1 MKPIKLVMSAFC
13 SYAYRIELD
22 MTAFKGRGLF
32 LITGDTGSGKTTI
45 FDAIAFALFG
55 EASGSTRGVETLRSD
70 FAKPDTETF
79 VEFTFLHRGK
89 QYTVIRNPRYER
101 PKRSGQGLTTESAN
115 ATLVLPSGDIIT
127 GLNNVTVKIESILGI
142 NYRQFKQIAMIAQGE
157 FLQLLLANT
166 KDRGEIFRR
175 VFNTD
180 LYQMAQ
186 SLLKEREREA
196 RKRCDSIE
204 QSIIQYISGISTSES
219 EIGQKLTDRISN
231 VTIHTAE
238 DVLIEL
244 RELISEDTSK
254 RNDLQR
260 KADELEQKLADQIA
274 RITTGQY
281 INQAFQNLKVAE
293 KKEKT
298 LVANLEKHKKEKEE
312 LEMAEK
318 ALYTISP
325 LETAYRREK
334 KTEEGLEESIA
345 KLIQLIEG
353 QEKDLQ
359 TACESYRTEMDK
371 EPLRERLT
379 SYIDGLRKLL
389 PAYEKT
395 EELEKHIKTLSVSHK
410 SLSDELDKLK
420 LQKQELIENREAL
433 AADLEQLGDVEI
445 RLTNCQQEIKQL
457 ETVLIQLVELQ
468 NQLAKYK
475 ELQAECNSLQKLFEK
490 TQDEYTAI
498 NMDYL
503 EKETAFF
510 REQAGI
516 MAATLEGG
524 KPCPVCGSTT
534 HPNKAVPTADAP
546 SEEELKKLKEKV
558 DLSREDMERASNKSA
573 TKLTEEKLAKE
584 QLIRDAKVHFPM
596 LEEELREEALKSLIE
611 LALDQNNENKKESD
625 DKYLKLKDQL
635 ARKSEATKQL
645 KLIQEA
651 LKDCEELMDK
661 QEEERNNINA
671 VVASKEGALRT
682 LKSSL
687 EYENRHQA
695 EMTIKEWESQLDKL
709 KAAFSKAEQA
719 YHKANNELDNNR
731 TLLIDYK
738 ERLIE
743 TDKAKK
749 DAWKAY
755 TEGIIKCGFRGEP
768 DYHGALKTETEIREL
783 KKSIDEYTSEVRA
796 VEQDL
801 KRLRQET
808 EGKEEQDLEGLES
821 LHKEFEEA
829 KSQVGKSIQVLTTR
843 LETNKFISAALEK
856 AIPKAISYQKEYLM
870 LGKLSRTA
878 NGELAG
884 KQKLAFEQYV
894 QASYFSRI
902 LIESNKRLR
911 VMTNNRYE
919 LLRKEDATD
928 LRSKG
933 LEIDVLDHYTGR
945 VRSVK
950 SLSGGESFKASLS
963 LALGLSDV
971 IQSYAGGVEIDTL
984 FIDEGFGAL
993 DAESLEQA
1001 IQTLV
1006 GLTEGNRLVG
1016 IISHVSEL
1024 KERIDRQIVIKKT
1037 PRGSTLSI
1045 IGV

>member
-13 SYAYRIELD
+13 SYADRIELD

-70 FAKPDTETF
+70 FAKPDTETY
-79 VEFTFLHRGK
+79 VEFTFLHRDK
-89 QYTVIRNPRYER
+89 QYTVTRNPRYER
-101 PKRSGQGLTTESAN
+101 LKRSGQGLTTESAN
-115 ATLVLPSGDIIT
+115 ATLELPSGDIIT
-127 GLNNVTVKIESILGI
+127 GLNNVTAKIESTLGI

-166 KDRGEIFRR
+166 KERGEIFRR

-180 LYQMAQ
+180 LYQIAQ
-186 SLLKEREREA
+186 SLLKERERETK
-196 RKRCDSIE
+196 KRCDGIE
-204 QSIIQYISGISTSES
+204 QSILQYISGISTSES
-219 EIGQKLTDRISN
+219 EIGQKLTDRISKAS
-231 VTIHTAE
+231 IHTAE
-238 DVLIEL
+238 DILVGL
-244 RELISEDTSK
+244 RELISEDTSS
-254 RNDLQR
+254 RNDLKR
-260 KADELEQKLADQIA
+260 KSDELEQKLAGQIA
-274 RITTGQY
+274 RITEGQY
-281 INQAFQNLKVAE
+281 INQFFQDLRVAE
-293 KKEKT
+293 QREKA
-298 LVANLEKHKKEKEE
+298 LAANREKHSKEKEE

-318 ALYTISP
+318 ALYTILP

-334 KTEEGLEESIA
+334 KTKEGLEENIA
-345 KLIQLIEG
+345 KLVQVIEVQDKELQLTS
-353 QEKDLQ
+353 KNYK
-359 TACESYRTEMDK
+359 AEMDK
-371 EPLRERLT
+371 EPLREKLT
-379 SYIDGLRKLL
+379 SSIDGLRKLL
-389 PAYEKT
+389 PVYGKAED
-395 EELEKHIKTLSVSHK
+395 LEKDIKALSVRYK
-410 SLSDELDKLK
+410 RLSDELEKLK
-420 LQKQELIENREAL
+420 LKKKGLIENREAL
-433 AADLEQLGDVEI
+433 AAELEQLGDIEI
-445 RLTNCQQEIKQL
+445 RLSNCQQEIKQL
-457 ETVLIQLVELQ
+457 ETVLDQLVELQ

-475 ELQAECNSLQKLFEK
+475 ALKAESNRLQKLFKK
-490 TQDEYTAI
+490 TQDEHTAI

-503 EKETAFF
+503 DKETAFF

-516 MAATLEGG
+516 MAGTLEEG

-546 SEEELKKLKEKV
+546 SEEELKSLKEKV
-558 DLSREDMERASNKSA
+558 DISREDMERASNQSA
-573 TKLTEEKLAKE
+573 TRLTEEKLAKE
-584 QLIRDAKVHFPM
+584 QLLKAAEVHFPK
-596 LEEELREEALKSLIE
+596 LEEDLQEEALKSLIE
-611 LALDQNNENKKESD
+611 SALDQNNEKKKELD
-625 DKYLKLKDQL
+625 DRYLKLKEQL

-645 KLIQEA
+645 KLLEES

-671 VVASKEGALRT
+671 AVASMEGELRT

-687 EYENRHQA
+687 EYESHQQA

-709 KAAFSKAEQA
+709 KTTFNKAEQA
-719 YHKANNELDNNR
+719 YHKAKNELDSNR
-731 TLLIDYK
+731 TLLKDYQ
-738 ERLIE
+738 ERLSE
-743 TDKAKK
+743 TEKAKN

-755 TEGIIKCGFRGEP
+755 TEGIIKCGFRDDV
-768 DYHGALKTETEIREL
+768 DYHEALKTESEIRAL
-783 KKSIDEYTSEVRA
+783 KKSIDEYTREVLA

-801 KRLRQET
+801 KRFREET
-808 EGKEEQDLEGLES
+808 KGKEEQDLEGLKAIQ
-821 LHKEFEEA
+821 KELEEA
-829 KSQVGKSIQVLTTR
+829 KSQVGKSIQVLVTR
-843 LETNKFISAALEK
+843 LETNKSILTALEK
-856 AIPKAISYQKEYLM
+856 AITKAISYQKEYLL

-894 QASYFSRI
+894 QASYFNRI

-919 LLRKEDATD
+919 LLRREDATD

-993 DAESLEQA
+993 DTVSLEQA